1 MFDNHLCLFTNIY
14 ITVGVSCTVCY
25 SCLLP
30 FRVDHDQ
37 FIRKQAIEMERLKNP
52 DSNLDPGDFE
62 YYEFQ
67 GN

>member
-1 MFDNHLCLFTNIY
+1 MFDNHLCLFTNIH
-14 ITVGVSCTVCY
+14 ITVGCPVCY
-25 SCLLP
+25 NCVLP

-37 FIRKQAIEMERLKNP
+37 FIRKQAVEMERMENP
-52 DSNLDPGDFE
+52 DGNLDPEDFE